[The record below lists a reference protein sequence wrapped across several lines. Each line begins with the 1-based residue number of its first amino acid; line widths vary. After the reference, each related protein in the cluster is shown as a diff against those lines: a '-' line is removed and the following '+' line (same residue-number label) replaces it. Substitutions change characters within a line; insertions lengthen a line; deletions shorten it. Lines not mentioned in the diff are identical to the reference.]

1 MLFQKFSKQ
10 VVLNLVELECYHSNS
25 TNRPRLTSETSDAL
39 GSVFEITVIRIRG
52 ISNELLKDA
61 EHPHRSRCCISGC
74 KPVNRVQ
81 RLLNI
86 SFNFVG
92 WDAFTDKLMFWCSV
106 GWNAIT
112 LALRCRRC
120 YFSNSANRLCLASE
134 KPQMR
139 PTLFLN
145 MLKYASC
152 AKGCISSRTAS
163 AVLSPQA
170 EGLLTEFS
178 SC

>member
-1 MLFQKFSKQ
+1 MCLCSPLQEMLFRQFSKQ
-10 VVLNLVELECYHSNS
+10 VVLNLV
-25 TNRPRLTSETSDAL
+25 
-39 GSVFEITVIRIRG
+39 V
-52 ISNELLKDA
+52 
-61 EHPHRSRCCISGC
+61 
-74 KPVNRVQ
+74 
-81 RLLNI
+81 
-86 SFNFVG
+86 
-92 WDAFTDKLMFWCSV
+92 
-106 GWNAIT
+106 WNAIT
-112 LALRCRRC
+112 DNIMRISWCWNAITVALRCRRC

-170 EGLLTEFS
+170 ESLLIE
-178 SC
+178 